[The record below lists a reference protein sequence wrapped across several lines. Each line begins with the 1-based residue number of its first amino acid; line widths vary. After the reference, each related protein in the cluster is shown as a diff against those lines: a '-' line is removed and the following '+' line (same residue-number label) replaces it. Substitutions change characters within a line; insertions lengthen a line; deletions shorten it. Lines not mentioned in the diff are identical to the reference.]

1 MEFPD
6 DILQLIREYSKPVTN
21 ANWRNR
27 QWICVGDLYND
38 ILQKKVNSTRYP
50 KKHLLYQ
57 RFMYNVQNNRCWID
71 LYLYTI
77 ENGIHALS
85 DFYNIKLKVCYK
97 IMY

>member
-1 MEFPD
+1 
-6 DILQLIREYSKPVTN
+6 
-21 ANWRNR
+21 
-27 QWICVGDLYND
+27 
-38 ILQKKVNSTRYP
+38 
-50 KKHLLYQ
+50 
-57 RFMYNVQNNRCWID
+57 MYNVQNNRCWID